1 MNRYEWLYGSIWT
14 YVHMCV
20 YRPDEMRG
28 KVLIKCWDIDIED
41 LYKMDGFLGIWA
53 LTKFGPLLLVWLQT

>member
-1 MNRYEWLYGSIWT
+1 MAIWIYMDICLYVCISI
-14 YVHMCV
+14 
-20 YRPDEMRG
+20 PDEMRG